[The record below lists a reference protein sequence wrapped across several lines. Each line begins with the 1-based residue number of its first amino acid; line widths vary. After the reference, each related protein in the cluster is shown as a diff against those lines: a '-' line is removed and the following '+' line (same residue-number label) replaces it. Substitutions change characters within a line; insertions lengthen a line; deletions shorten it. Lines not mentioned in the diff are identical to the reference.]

1 MVLIS
6 HKYKFIYI
14 KNVKVAGSSVESFF
28 GKYCIDPK
36 KVYSY
41 NDAISEHIDEF
52 GIIGSRT
59 SGVKKSDKWI
69 SHKDAK
75 SIRNDLGNEKFDQY
89 LKFCV
94 IRNPY
99 DKMVSLYYYKKS
111 KLSFKEFVKIN
122 GRNNLNIHS
131 IDGKSVCDYFIRYE
145 YLEEDI
151 KKLCKKLN
159 IDSYDL
165 SLLPKHKSTQRKNK
179 KHWSEYYD
187 NETKNIVYNKHKKE
201 FELFGYDSQIMEDK
215 GKNGKKKKPIV
226 KNYTDNCTDTR
237 KTLKELFATPL

>member
-1 MVLIS
+1 MVLVS

-14 KNVKVAGSSVESFF
+14 KNRKVAGSSVESFF

-36 KVYSY
+36 KEYNY

-52 GIIGSRT
+52 GYIGSRR
-59 SGVKKSDKWI
+59 SGCKNSDKWKH
-69 SHKDAK
+69 HKDAK
-75 SIRNDLGNEKFDQY
+75 AIKKDLGKKIFDEY

-99 DKMVSLYYYKKS
+99 DKMVSLYYWNKS
-111 KLSFKEFVKIN
+111 KLPFKEFVKTTDN
-122 GRNNLNIHS
+122 NNLKVHS
-131 IDGKSVCDYFIRYE
+131 IDEKSVCDYFIRYE
-145 YLEEDI
+145 YLEDDI
-151 KKLCKKLN
+151 KTLCKKLK

-187 NETKNIVYNKHKKE
+187 DETKNIVYNNHKKE
-201 FELFGYDSQIMEDK
+201 FELFGYDS
-215 GKNGKKKKPIV
+215 
-226 KNYTDNCTDTR
+226 
-237 KTLKELFATPL
+237 LL

>member
-1 MVLIS
+1 MVLVS

-36 KVYSY
+36 KEYNY
-41 NDAISEHIDEF
+41 NDSISEHIDEF

-59 SGVKKSDKWI
+59 SGKKNSDKWQN
-69 SHKDAK
+69 HKDAQ
-75 SIRNDLGNEKFDQY
+75 SIRNDLGKEKFDEY

-99 DKMVSLYYYKKS
+99 DKMVSLYYFVKS
-111 KLSFKEFVKIN
+111 KLPFNEFVKHN
-122 GRNNLNIHS
+122 SCNNLHIHS
-131 IDGKSVCDYFIRYE
+131 IEEKSVCDYFIRYE

-151 KKLCKKLN
+151 KILCKKLK

-187 NETKNIVYNKHKKE
+187 DETKNIVYNNHKKE
-201 FELFGYDSQIMEDK
+201 FELFGYDS
-215 GKNGKKKKPIV
+215 
-226 KNYTDNCTDTR
+226 
-237 KTLKELFATPL
+237 LL

>member
-1 MVLIS
+1 MVLVS

-14 KNVKVAGSSVESFF
+14 KNEKVAGSSVESFF

-36 KVYSY
+36 KVYNY

-59 SGVKKSDKWI
+59 AGCKNSDKWRN
-69 SHKDAK
+69 HKDAP
-75 SIRNDLGNEKFDQY
+75 SIRNDLGKEKFDEY

-99 DKMVSLYYYKKS
+99 DKMVSRYYYNQS
-111 KLSFKEFVKIN
+111 KLSFKEFVKKN
-122 GRNNLNIHS
+122 HNNNLEIHS
-131 IDGKSVCDYFIRYE
+131 INGKSVCDYFIRYE

-151 KKLCKKLN
+151 KTLCKKLK
-159 IDSYDL
+159 IDSCDI
-165 SLLPKHKSTQRKNK
+165 SLLPQHKSGIRKSK

-187 NETKNIVYNKHKKE
+187 DETKKIVYNKHKKE
-201 FELFGYDSQIMEDK
+201 FELFGYDS
-215 GKNGKKKKPIV
+215 
-226 KNYTDNCTDTR
+226 
-237 KTLKELFATPL
+237 LL

>member
-1 MVLIS
+1 MVLVS

-14 KNVKVAGSSVESFF
+14 KNKKVAGSSVESFF
-28 GKYCIDPK
+28 GNYCIDPK
-36 KVYSY
+36 KEYNY

-52 GIIGSRT
+52 GIIGSRG
-59 SGVKKSDKWI
+59 SGMKMKDEWKN
-69 SHKDAK
+69 HKDVK
-75 SIRNDLGNEKFDQY
+75 CIRNDLGKEKFDEY

-111 KLSFKEFVKIN
+111 KLSFKEFVKKN
-122 GRNNLNIHS
+122 DVNNLNIHS
-131 IDGKSVCDYFIRYE
+131 INGKSVCDYFIRYE
-145 YLEEDI
+145 YLEKDI

-187 NETKNIVYNKHKKE
+187 DETKNIVYNKHIKE
-201 FELFGYDSQIMEDK
+201 FELFGYDS
-215 GKNGKKKKPIV
+215 
-226 KNYTDNCTDTR
+226 
-237 KTLKELFATPL
+237 LL

>member
-1 MVLIS
+1 MVLVS

-14 KNVKVAGSSVESFF
+14 KNKKVAGSSVESFF

-36 KVYSY
+36 KDYNY
-41 NDAISEHIDEF
+41 NDDISEHIDEF
-52 GIIGSRT
+52 GIIGSRG
-59 SGVKKSDKWI
+59 SGCNTSDKWKN
-69 SHKDAK
+69 HKKAS
-75 SIRNDLGNEKFDQY
+75 SIKRDLGKKIFDEY

-99 DKMVSLYYYKKS
+99 DKMVSRYYYNKS
-111 KLSFKEFVKIN
+111 KLSFEEFVKTTHN
-122 GRNNLNIHS
+122 NNLKIHS
-131 IDGKSVCDYFIRYE
+131 IDKKSVCNYFIRFE

-151 KKLCKKLN
+151 NTLCKKLN

-187 NETKNIVYNKHKKE
+187 DETKQIVYNKHKKE
-201 FELFGYDSQIMEDK
+201 FKLFGYNSF
-215 GKNGKKKKPIV
+215 
-226 KNYTDNCTDTR
+226 
-237 KTLKELFATPL
+237 L

>member
-1 MVLIS
+1 MVLVS

-14 KNVKVAGSSVESFF
+14 KNIKVAGSSVESFF

-36 KVYSY
+36 KVYNY

-59 SGVKKSDKWI
+59 AGCKNSDKWRN
-69 SHKDAK
+69 HKDAS
-75 SIRNDLGNEKFDQY
+75 SIRNDLGKEKFDEY

-99 DKMVSLYYYKKS
+99 DKMASRYYWDQS
-111 KLSFKEFVKIN
+111 KLSFKEFVKKN
-122 GRNNLNIHS
+122 HNNNLEIHS
-131 IDGKSVCDYFIRYE
+131 INGKSVCDYFIRYE

-151 KKLCKKLN
+151 KTLCKKLK
-159 IDSYDL
+159 IDSCDI
-165 SLLPKHKSTQRKNK
+165 SLLPQHKSGIRKSK

-187 NETKNIVYNKHKKE
+187 DETKKIVYNKHKKE
-201 FELFGYDSQIMEDK
+201 FELFGYDS
-215 GKNGKKKKPIV
+215 
-226 KNYTDNCTDTR
+226 
-237 KTLKELFATPL
+237 LL

>member
-1 MVLIS
+1 MVLVS

-14 KNVKVAGSSVESFF
+14 KNKKVAGSSVESFF

-36 KVYSY
+36 KVYNY
-41 NDAISEHIDEF
+41 NDAINEHIDEF

-59 SGVKKSDKWI
+59 TGRKNSDKWI
-69 SHKDAK
+69 NHKDAK

-99 DKMVSLYYYKKS
+99 DKMVSLYYYIKS
-111 KLSFKEFVKIN
+111 ELPFKEFAKKYH
-122 GRNNLNIHS
+122 RNNLNIHS
-131 IDGKSVCDYFIRYE
+131 INGKSVCDYFIRYE

-165 SLLPKHKSTQRKNK
+165 SLLPIHKSNYRKDKSCYSKFYDEVTK
-179 KHWSEYYD
+179 K
-187 NETKNIVYNKHKKE
+187 IVYMNHIKE
-201 FELFGYDSQIMEDK
+201 FKLFGY
-215 GKNGKKKKPIV
+215 
-226 KNYTDNCTDTR
+226 C
-237 KTLKELFATPL
+237 F